1 MKDKIII
8 YLYIIFLKHNIIQ
21 NKVKESYNLF
31 LFIINENELNDFV
44 KFNIVKTIYEIYK
57 NSN

>member
-44 KFNIVKTIYEIYK
+44 KFNIVKTIYEMYK